1 MIKQLK
7 QRIDNRIQEF
17 ISQEQSAGF
26 LIIGATALA
35 LILGN
40 LPVHVFI
47 EKFWHIPASL
57 EIGEFRFSLPLHAWV
72 NDGLM
77 AIFFFMVGLEIKREM
92 IEGELS
98 TFKKASL
105 PVFAALGGMIV
116 PATIY
121 VLFNFNNPETAHG
134 WGVPMAT
141 DIAFALA
148 VLLLAGDRVPFVLKL
163 MLTSLAV
170 VDDLG
175 AIIVIALFYTE
186 SLQLNYLLAAGAIT
200 LWLSLMNYAGVK
212 RFIWYLIPGILLWY
226 FIFQSGVHATIAGVL
241 FAMTIPHNKHKSS
254 ESTLLSVVHGIHIP
268 VNFFILPIFAFN
280 NTLITFTPE
289 MFKDLAS
296 PMALGVSLGL
306 ILGKP
311 IGITLFVWLAITTG
325 ISTLGKNI
333 SLKHIFSVSILGG
346 IGFTMSIFI
355 SLLAFKDADMINAA
369 KLAILISSILAAIIG
384 LVVVKSVLATTTKAH
399 K

>member
-7 QRIDNRIQEF
+7 QRIDNSIKEF
-17 ISQEQSAGF
+17 ISREQSAGF

-40 LPVHVFI
+40 LPVHELI
-47 EKFWHIPASL
+47 EKFWHIPASI
-57 EIGEFRFSLPLHAWV
+57 ETGSFRFSLPLHAWV

-77 AIFFFMVGLEIKREM
+77 AVFFFMVGLEIKREM

-121 VLFNFNNPETAHG
+121 TLFNFNNPETAHG

-148 VLLLAGDRVPFVLKL
+148 VLLLAGDRVPFMLKL

-175 AIIVIALFYTE
+175 AIVVIALFYTE

-200 LWLSLMNYAGVK
+200 LFLSLMNYAGVK
-212 RFIWYLIPGILLWY
+212 RFVWYLVPGILLWY
-226 FIFQSGVHATIAGVL
+226 FIFQSGVHATIAGVV
-241 FAMTIPHNKHKSS
+241 FAMTIPHNKENST
-254 ESTLLSVVHGIHIP
+254 ESTLLNVVHSIHIP

-289 MFKDLAS
+289 MFRDLAS
-296 PMALGVSLGL
+296 PMALGISLGL

-311 IGITLFVWLAITTG
+311 IGITLFVWLAIKTG

-333 SLKHIFSVSILGG
+333 GIKHIFSVSILGG

-369 KLAILISSILAAIIG
+369 KLAILISSILAAVIG
-384 LVVVKSVLATTTKAH
+384 LIMVKSTLTTTTSEH